1 MTICATCRLSRL
13 CTTDGADA
21 CEGKAYAGFATP
33 HGTTLQAVSRE
44 RIKAWRGF
52 NEEAADAL
60 WREYRRM
67 LRPAPSPGAPGA
79 ALAFV
84 WRPLPAQP
92 DLFGVE
98 A

>member
-1 MTICATCRLSRL
+1 MTSCDACRLSRL
-13 CTTDGADA
+13 CTTDGAGA
-21 CEGKAYAGFATP
+21 CESKAYAGFMTP
-33 HGTTLQAVSRE
+33 QGTTLQTVSRA
-44 RIKAWRGF
+44 RLGIRRLGDVGAV
-52 NEEAADAL
+52 DAL
-60 WREYRRM
+60 WTEYRRM
-67 LRPAPSPGAPGA
+67 LKPAPSPGAPGA